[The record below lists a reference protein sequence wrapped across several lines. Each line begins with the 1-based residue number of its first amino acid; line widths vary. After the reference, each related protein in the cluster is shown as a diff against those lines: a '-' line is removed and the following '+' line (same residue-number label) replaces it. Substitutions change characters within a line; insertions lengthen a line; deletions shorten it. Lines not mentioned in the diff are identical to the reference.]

1 MVDVVTSHM
10 ESPKSIAV
18 YPAAAL
24 IFWTDLGRIE
34 RSGLDG
40 DSRRVI
46 VEDHVKQ
53 PHGICIDAVQRRI
66 YWVDVGLQ
74 SLSSC
79 DLEGGSLR
87 SLTSQSDPLQSAS
100 LSVLEDWLYSAQLV
114 GTNVSI
120 RRYNKMEAD
129 QDTLITTQ
137 MVR

>member
-46 VEDHVKQ
+46 VEDHVKLV
-53 PHGICIDAVQRRI
+53 PRVMMELRTRRKR
-66 YWVDVGLQ
+66 
-74 SLSSC
+74 
-79 DLEGGSLR
+79 E
-87 SLTSQSDPLQSAS
+87 
-100 LSVLEDWLYSAQLV
+100 
-114 GTNVSI
+114 
-120 RRYNKMEAD
+120 
-129 QDTLITTQ
+129 
-137 MVR
+137 